1 MKQQIELE
9 RKEWGTIA
17 KCHTVRGGGIEVD
30 TKWDQSL
37 SEVKSI
43 FLRLFHEMFSQ
54 ITQYLKKAV
63 LYKHRDA
70 KIEVTS
76 FLSLLKLV
84 TCKGGPRGS
93 GGTRG
98 LGEPGGLE
106 GLWRPW
112 GPWIWED
119 REDHRSTG
127 FTSKVTLD
135 QWSTGKILRIL
146 SGILACPSKGH
157 GIKVRML

>member
-93 GGTRG
+93 GGTR
-98 LGEPGGLE
+98 
-106 GLWRPW
+106 
-112 GPWIWED
+112 
-119 REDHRSTG
+119 
-127 FTSKVTLD
+127 
-135 QWSTGKILRIL
+135 
-146 SGILACPSKGH
+146 
-157 GIKVRML
+157 